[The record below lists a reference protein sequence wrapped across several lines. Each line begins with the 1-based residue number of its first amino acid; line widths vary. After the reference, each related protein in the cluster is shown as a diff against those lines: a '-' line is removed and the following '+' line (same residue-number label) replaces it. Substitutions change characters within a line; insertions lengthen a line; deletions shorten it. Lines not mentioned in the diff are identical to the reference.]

1 MAVTVTQ
8 GTISTYG
15 IDGTSGVQPAEQVVD
30 MRNEFAELDPDD
42 SQFVTLLTKLGN
54 RQAVSQKINW
64 LEDSLRPR
72 LLTLAASATSA
83 ATTITLTSGYYAYV
97 APDDMIR
104 NLTTGEM
111 MYVSAVSANDV
122 VTVTRAVGGVA
133 AASSA
138 STAQLKIVGSAYKQG
153 ASFGTSRVVQRVA
166 GYNYTEIQRDP
177 FSFTGTETAIE
188 EYGGRNPMK
197 EQVKQLIEHK
207 KSIEGTLFWGAR
219 SFDTTNKRGT
229 CGGAY
234 EFISTNT
241 NKSVGTL
248 DKSTFDTNV
257 MTALQHGNLNSKAF
271 FVAPIVNKAMSGFL
285 RDNWVRATPS
295 ETKWGV
301 HVDAWV
307 SGAYG
312 VPIPIFIKRSWG
324 IYSTSNV
331 NGPGGAAFLLDMDY
345 IRYAPLRDR
354 DTQLLLKRQSP
365 GDDVD
370 SREYLTE
377 FSLEFMQE
385 SCHAFWSGITA

>member
-1 MAVTVTQ
+1 MPTILRGNVT
-8 GTISTYG
+8 
-15 IDGTSGVQPAEQVVD
+15 TSDPVADEKVVD

-42 SQFVTLLTKLGN
+42 SQFVTLLTKLGT
-54 RQAVSQKINW
+54 RPAVREKISW

-72 LLTLAASATSA
+72 LVTLSASATSA
-83 ATTITLTSGYYAYV
+83 NTEISLTTGMSAYV
-97 APDDMIR
+97 AADDTLR

-111 MYVSAVSANDV
+111 MYVSAVTGDNI
-122 VTVTRAVGGVA
+122 TVTRGIGTVT

-138 STAQLKIVGSAYKQG
+138 STAQILIVGSAYKQG
-153 ASFGTSRVVQRVA
+153 ASYGTSRIVQRTL
-166 GYNYTEIQRDP
+166 GYNYTQIARDP
-177 FSFTGTETAIE
+177 FSFAGTETAIE

-197 EQVKQLIEHK
+197 EQVKKLVEHK
-207 KSIEGTLFWGAR
+207 QTIEQTLFWGAR
-219 SFDTTNKRGT
+219 NFDSSNKRGF

-234 EFISTNT
+234 EFITTNT

-257 MTALQHGNLNSKAF
+257 MTACLHGNLNSKAL

-285 RDNWVRATPS
+285 RDNWVRATPD

-301 HVDAWV
+301 HVDAWI

-312 VPIPIFIKRSWG
+312 VNIPVFVKRTWG
-324 IYSTSNV
+324 NYSTSNV

-345 IRYAPLRDR
+345 VRYAPLRDR
-354 DTQLLLKRQSP
+354 DTQLLLKRQAP
-365 GDDVD
+365 GDDLD

-385 SCHAFWSGITA
+385 STHAFWSGVTA